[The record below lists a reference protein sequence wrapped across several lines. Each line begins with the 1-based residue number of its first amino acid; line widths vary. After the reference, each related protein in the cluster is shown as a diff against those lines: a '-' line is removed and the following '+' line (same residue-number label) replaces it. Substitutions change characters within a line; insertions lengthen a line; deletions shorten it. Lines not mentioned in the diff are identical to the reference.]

1 MQTTILHSISS
12 SYSTLTRSAKKL
24 ADYIFNNRSSVQ
36 YMSITSLA
44 EAAGVSEA
52 TITRFCRTLGL
63 AGYNELKLELALA
76 QAGRDEGEAQ
86 EEERQEAD
94 SDSGSELEAACR
106 NLYQQDVNALSETLE
121 LMDPERT
128 RQAVELLTKAKR
140 VLCFGQGGSNVTAM
154 EAWARFS
161 TAASKFI
168 HIDDSHMQATAAA
181 LCQAGDVILFVSYSG
196 STRDMLDVLRPAK
209 NGGASVILITR
220 FYNSPA
226 ASLSDVVLLCGAT
239 ESPLQSGSIAA
250 KIGQMFIIDY
260 LFHGYWMENQEACAA
275 AQEITAQATARK
287 LL

>member
-1 MQTTILHSISS
+1 MQNTILDSISS
-12 SYSTLTRSAKKL
+12 SYSSMTRSAKKL
-24 ADYIFNNRSSVQ
+24 SDYIFNNRSSVQ

-63 AGYNELKLELALA
+63 AGYNELKLALALA
-76 QAGRDEGEAQ
+76 QAGRGEAGH
-86 EEERQEAD
+86 A
-94 SDSGSELEAACR
+94 SENGGEVKEDGLESVCR
-106 NLYQQDVNALSETLE
+106 NLYQMDVAALSETLE
-121 LMDPERT
+121 LMNPENTKR
-128 RQAVELLTKAKR
+128 AVDLLTNARR
-140 VLCFGQGGSNVTAM
+140 VFCFGQGGSNVTAM

-168 HIDDSHMQATAAA
+168 HIEDSHMQATAAA
-181 LCQAGDVILFVSYSG
+181 LCQSEDVILFFSYSG

-209 NGGASVILITR
+209 KGGASVILITR

-226 ASLSDVVLLCGAT
+226 ASLSDVVLLCGST

-260 LFHGYWMENQEACAA
+260 LFHAYCRENSEACEA

>member
-140 VLCFGQGGSNVTAM
+140 VFCFGQGGSNVTAM

-168 HIDDSHMQATAAA
+168 HIEDSHMQATAAA
-181 LCQAGDVILFVSYSG
+181 LCQAGDVILFFSYSG
-196 STRDMLDVLRPAK
+196 STRDRSEERRVGKECR
-209 NGGASVILITR
+209 SR
-220 FYNSPA
+220 WSP
-226 ASLSDVVLLCGAT
+226 
-239 ESPLQSGSIAA
+239 
-250 KIGQMFIIDY
+250 Y
-260 LFHGYWMENQEACAA
+260 H
-275 AQEITAQATARK
+275 
-287 LL
+287 